1 MNSEKYTNEQN
12 NNINFLNKCIN
23 EVYKGMDFLKEK
35 GIESEFIFYKK
46 NDPFNEFNETFHFNA
61 INNGNLLHYNSVSLE
76 AGDINTILDKIFR
89 YMAANGYTGFDSEL
103 SDYEPDLR
111 YIDDKPYKKET
122 VIDIMASEFENIKSQ
137 IIKEIED
144 TNMNYNASVKHID
157 FSVSSTR
164 SNKINIVIMLSNY
177 QILRLISQN
186 INLFDIGRFFYDEN
200 YIKQFYESNSESF
213 IKINKKG

>member
-46 NDPFNEFNETFHFNA
+46 NDPFNEFNETFHFNT

-76 AGDINTILDKIFR
+76 AGDVNTILDKIFR
-89 YMAANGYTGFDSEL
+89 YMAANGYTKFDSEL

-111 YIDDKPYKKET
+111 YIDDKLYKKET
-122 VIDIMASEFENIKSQ
+122 VIDIIDSEFENIESQ
-137 IIKEIED
+137 IVKDIEN

-164 SNKINIVIMLSNY
+164 SNKVNIVIMLSNY
-177 QILRLISQN
+177 QILRLVLQD
-186 INLFDIGRFFYDEN
+186 INLFDIGKFFYDED
-200 YIKQFYESNSESF
+200 YIKEFYESNSESF
-213 IKINKKG
+213 IRINKKG

>member
-1 MNSEKYTNEQN
+1 MDNKQYTNAQS

-35 GIESEFIFYKK
+35 GIDSGFIFYKK
-46 NDPFNEFNETFHFNA
+46 NDPLNEFNETFHFNT
-61 INNGNLLHYNSVSLE
+61 IDNNNLLHYNSVLLE
-76 AGDINTILDKIFR
+76 AGDVNTILDKIFR
-89 YMAANGYTGFDSEL
+89 YMAANGYTKFDSEL
-103 SDYEPDLR
+103 SDYEPDPR
-111 YIDDKPYKKET
+111 CIDDKLYKKET
-122 VIDIMASEFENIKSQ
+122 VIDIMASEFEDIKSQ
-137 IIKEIED
+137 IVKEIED
-144 TNMNYNASVKHID
+144 TNMNYDTGVKHID

-164 SNKINIVIMLSNY
+164 SNKINIVIMLSNH
-177 QILRLISQN
+177 QILRLTSQD

>member
-46 NDPFNEFNETFHFNA
+46 NDPFNEFNEAFHFNA
-61 INNGNLLHYNSVSLE
+61 INNGNLLHYNSVSIE

-89 YMAANGYTGFDSEL
+89 YMAANGYTEFDSEL
-103 SDYEPDLR
+103 SDYEPDLH
-111 YIDDKPYKKET
+111 YINDKLHKKET
-122 VIDIMASEFENIKSQ
+122 VIDIIDSEFENIESQ

-144 TNMNYNASVKHID
+144 ANMNYNASVKHID

-164 SNKINIVIMLSNY
+164 SNKVNIVIMLSNY
-177 QILRLISQN
+177 QILRLVSQD
-186 INLFDIGRFFYDEN
+186 INLFDIGKFFYDED
-200 YIKQFYESNSESF
+200 YIKEFYESNSESF
-213 IKINKKG
+213 IRINKKG